1 MNSTVPN
8 PGFALP
14 PVEPP
19 VQAVTGLLQSLQLLF
34 NMLLHQVEALLPQ
47 TPPPSFHLIH
57 HT

>member
-8 PGFALP
+8 PSFALP

-19 VQAVTGLLQSLQLLF
+19 VQTVTCLLQSLQLLL
-34 NMLLHQVEALLPQ
+34 NVLLHQVEALLPQ
-47 TPPPSFHLIH
+47 APPPSLHLIH